1 MKKIAVMAG
10 TPVDTQMGIELLK
23 ALPVETFFAPVSK
36 NPNEQT
42 FFQTL
47 PYAKKY
53 QRVKQ
58 QLLTLKAQGAE
69 QVFVYCNSLSG
80 AIDFDELAQAIALPI
95 LTPFHAYHQLAAQY
109 HRLGVLAAN
118 AQGAAGIER
127 ELVQTNPAIQVYN
140 VTNLDWVNAV
150 EQKIPPQT
158 IVTSF
163 GLSDT
168 PTFFQAN
175 QVEAILIGCTHFPYF
190 LADYQK
196 QTAIPCIDPA
206 DILLATLKTQ
216 LA

>member
-47 PYAKKY
+47 PYAEKY

-58 QLLTLKAQGAE
+58 QLLALKAQGAE

-95 LTPFHAYHQLAAQY
+95 LTPFHAYHKLAAQY
-109 HRLGVLAAN
+109 HKLGVLAAN

-127 ELVQTNPAIQVYN
+127 ELVQTNP
-140 VTNLDWVNAV
+140 
-150 EQKIPPQT
+150 
-158 IVTSF
+158 
-163 GLSDT
+163 
-168 PTFFQAN
+168 AN